1 MNPELEFRLYEPR
14 FALSCCKTL
23 LSQLAQYG
31 AAMVIKWLDTNEP
44 ELPGDPPRQRAAEYV
59 RMSTEHQKYST
70 DNQSAAIRKYAEQRG
85 YEIVQTYADEGKSG
99 LNIGGRLALQ
109 RLLED
114 VESGQAEFTAL
125 LVYDVSRWGRF
136 QDPDEA
142 ASYELRCRRAGVQ
155 VHYCAEQ
162 FENDGSIGSSI
173 IKTVKRA
180 MAGEYSRELSVKV
193 FAGQANLIRL
203 GYRQG
208 GPAGFGLRRMLV
220 DHEGREKGLLGHG
233 EHKSI
238 TTDRVI
244 LVPGP
249 GEEVAIVRD
258 VYRQFVEDGQCERE
272 IADDLNARGLETDLG
287 RPWSRGSVH
296 QLLINEKYIGNNVW
310 AKTSCKLK
318 GEHVRNDPAE
328 WIRADGAFTGI
339 IPKDLFSA
347 AQTIIRQRSERLSDE
362 EMLDLLAQILQRNGC
377 LSGLIIDEA
386 EGCPSSSSFRGR
398 FGSLLRAYTL
408 VGFTPD
414 HDYRYLETNRK
425 LRAMHPGIVQSVI
438 SGIEGVGG
446 TVTRDPITDLL
457 TINREFTASLV
468 IVRCFHTSGGS
479 ERWKLRLDT
488 RLKPDLTLAIRMDS
502 SKEQPKD
509 YYLLPRIDM
518 REAVLRLAEY
528 NGLSLDAYRFDSL
541 EPFYRM
547 AARARFR
554 EAA

>member
-1 MNPELEFRLYEPR
+1 
-14 FALSCCKTL
+14 
-23 LSQLAQYG
+23 
-31 AAMVIKWLDTNEP
+31 MVIKWLDTQDP
-44 ELPGDPPRQRAAEYV
+44 APPVDPPKLRAAEYV

-85 YEIVQTYADEGKSG
+85 YEIVRTYADEGKSG
-99 LNIGGRLALQ
+99 LNIGGRLGLQ
-109 RLLED
+109 QLIED
-114 VESGQAEFTAL
+114 VEAGEASFEAL

-193 FAGQANLIRL
+193 FAGQANLIKL

-220 DHEGREKGLLGHG
+220 DQEGLEKGLLDQG

-249 GEEVAIVRD
+249 AEEVGIVREI
-258 VYRQFVEDGQCERE
+258 YQLFVEAGRIERE
-272 IADDLNARGLETDLG
+272 IADELNRRSIVTDLG
-287 RPWSRGSVH
+287 RPWTRGSVH

-310 AKTSCKLK
+310 ARTSCKLK
-318 GEHVRNDPAE
+318 GAHVRNDPQE
-328 WIRADGAFTGI
+328 WIRADGAFASIVPTE
-339 IPKDLFSA
+339 LFEA
-347 AQTIIRQRSERLSDE
+347 AQAIIRQRSARLSDE
-362 EMLDLLAQILQRNGC
+362 EMLEALSQILTRNGY

-386 EGCPSSSSFRGR
+386 DHSPSSSSFRTR

-425 LRAMHPGIVQSVI
+425 LRAMYPDVVQSVI
-438 SGIEGVGG
+438 AGIEHVGG
-446 TVTRDPITDLL
+446 SVIRNVDTDLL
-457 TINREFTASLV
+457 TVNREFTASLV
-468 IVRCFHTSGGS
+468 LVRCFQTSAGS
-479 ERWKLRLDT
+479 LRWKVRFDS
-488 RLKPDLTLAIRMDS
+488 RKRPHVTLAVRMDS
-502 SKEQPKD
+502 TNERPMD
-509 YYLLPRIDM
+509 YYLLPRLDM
-518 REAVLRLAEY
+518 RQAVLRLAEF
-528 NGLSLDAYRFDSL
+528 NGLSFDAYRFDTL
-541 EPFYRM
+541 EAFYQM
-547 AARARFR
+547 AARSSFQK
-554 EAA
+554 AA

>member
-1 MNPELEFRLYEPR
+1 
-14 FALSCCKTL
+14 
-23 LSQLAQYG
+23 
-31 AAMVIKWLDTNEP
+31 MVIKWLDTNEP
-44 ELPGDPPRQRAAEYV
+44 ELPSEPPRQRAAEYV

-70 DNQSAAIRKYAEQRG
+70 DNQAAAIRRYAEQRN
-85 YEIVQTYADEGKSG
+85 YEIVRTYADQGKSG
-99 LNIGGRLALQ
+99 LTIGGRLALQ
-109 RLLED
+109 QLLDD
-114 VESGQAEFTAL
+114 VESGQADFTAL

-155 VHYCAEQ
+155 VHYCIEQ

-208 GPAGFGLRRMLV
+208 GTAGFGLRRMLV
-220 DHEGREKGLLGHG
+220 DQAGREKGQLARL

-244 LVPGP
+244 LIPGP
-249 GEEVAIVRD
+249 PEEIEVVRN
-258 VYRQFVEDGQCERE
+258 VYRMFVEQGRSERE
-272 IADDLNARGLETDLG
+272 IADSLNARGLETDLG

-318 GEHVRNDPAE
+318 GEHVRNAPEE
-328 WIRADGAFTGI
+328 WIRAVGVFSGI
-339 IPKDLFSA
+339 ISVELFES
-347 AQTIIRQRSERLSDE
+347 AQTIIRQRSERLSNED
-362 EMLDLLAQILQRNGC
+362 MLLLLAQILERNGC

-386 EGCPSSSSFRGR
+386 DNCPSSSSFRTR

-414 HDYRYLETNRK
+414 HDYRYLETNRA

-438 SGIEGVGG
+438 SGIERAGG
-446 TVTRDPITDLL
+446 RVSRDPATDLL
-457 TINREFTASLV
+457 TINREFTTSLV
-468 IVRCFHTSGGS
+468 IVRCFQTSGGS
-479 ERWKLRLDT
+479 KRWKIRLDT
-488 RLKPDLTLAIRMDS
+488 KLRPDLTLAIRMDS
-502 SKEQPKD
+502 SNTQPRD

-518 REAVLRLAEY
+518 REAILRLAEC

-541 EPFYRM
+541 EPYYHM
-547 AARARFR
+547 AVRANFR